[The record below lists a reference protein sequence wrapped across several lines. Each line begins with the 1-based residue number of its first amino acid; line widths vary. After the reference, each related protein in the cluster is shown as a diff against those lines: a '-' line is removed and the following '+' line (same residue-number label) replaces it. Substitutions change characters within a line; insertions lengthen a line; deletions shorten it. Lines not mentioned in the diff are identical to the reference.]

1 MDSPQT
7 LNIFIAFAFGLLSF
21 LSPCVLPLLPGY
33 LSCVAGF
40 DTMAGGASLRG
51 RALKNGTAFVLG
63 FSLLFIAMGAAA
75 GGFGQWLSGYKDVL
89 MRVAGGVVFLMGLHI
104 SEIVP
109 IRLLFRHWQ
118 SKGAGASTGL
128 PGSFL
133 LGLSFAAGWTPCVG
147 PVLASILLM
156 AGSTETATDGAILL
170 AFYAAGLAAPFLLAA
185 WGIESIHKWMG
196 RARRVLPYVNAV
208 SGGLLMAVGILLL
221 TGIWPRLTRLFY

>member
-1 MDSPQT
+1 MENPQA
-7 LNIFIAFAFGLLSF
+7 LNIFIAFSFGLLSF

-40 DTMAGGASLRG
+40 DTAVEGSSLRS
-51 RALKNGTAFVLG
+51 RALKNGAGFVLG

-75 GGFGQWLSGYKDVL
+75 GGLGQWLSAYRDVL
-89 MRVAGGVVFLMGLHI
+89 MRVAGGVIFVMGLHI
-104 SEIVP
+104 SEILP
-109 IRLLFRHWQ
+109 IRLLFRQWQ
-118 SKGAGASTGL
+118 SKGAGTSTGL
-128 PGSFL
+128 TGSFL

-156 AGSTETATDGAILL
+156 AGSTETAGRGALLL

-185 WGIESIHKWMG
+185 LGIESIHKWLG
-196 RARRVLPYVNAV
+196 RALRILPYVNAV

-221 TGIWPRLTRLFY
+221 TGLWPRLARLFY